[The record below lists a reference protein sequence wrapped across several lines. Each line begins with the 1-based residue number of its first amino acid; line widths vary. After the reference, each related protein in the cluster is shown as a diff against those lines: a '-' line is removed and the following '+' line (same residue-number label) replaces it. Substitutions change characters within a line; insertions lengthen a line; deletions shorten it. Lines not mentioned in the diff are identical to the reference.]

1 MKTLLFLSASLLLA
15 DDAKAPE
22 ISMAQQLD
30 YRRAQVNLLT
40 AQAELQAT
48 ISAME
53 KICAP
58 RQLVTNAK
66 GDPMCAQIAATE
78 SSK

>member
-48 ISAME
+48 I
-53 KICAP
+53 CAP